1 MKKATLFMACCIG
14 LMLFAS
20 CKKDVRPTITI
31 VENAGYVSPNSEVY
45 SGDPITVGF
54 DVTGENLIQIT
65 MVAIQDDVALF
76 THTEALGD
84 VSSYSYTKT
93 FTIRTTGDV
102 TIKGTIF
109 DVKGNMATRSF
120 TVKYKVNP
128 NPTIQPTISV
138 ATGPEYVS
146 PNSEVLSGDPVTVG
160 FNVNGEYLNKITMV
174 AEQNG
179 VALFT
184 DSETLNNVTSYS
196 YSKTF
201 TIEAT
206 GTVTIKGT
214 VTDARGNSATT
225 NFDIQ
230 YTVMPDVQ
238 PTISV
243 ITEPGYLSEG
253 SEASS
258 DSPVTVGFNAAGE
271 NLTQITMVAEQD
283 GVVLFTDSETLDNV
297 ASYAYTKTFTIGAT
311 GTVTITGTVTDARG
325 NTATT
330 SFEVN
335 FGEAPNALFLGH
347 YEGTLLVNG
356 NANIN
361 LTNMDPMDEV
371 LENEPVPAVIDITA
385 GEGANQVVAIITFN
399 EQTSTVNGTVE
410 GNNIHFEAINDVL
423 NYNYNYQG
431 FTVTIPINMTYAIEG
446 LLNGEQLDLEGTCQ
460 GDGDVNLF
468 VYTGTLAFDGTI
480 GGSVNKTR

>member
-1 MKKATLFMACCIG
+1 MKKASLFMACCIG
-14 LMLFAS
+14 LLLFAS
-20 CKKDVRPTITI
+20 CKKDIRPTINI
-31 VENAGYVSPNSEVY
+31 VTQTGYVSPDSEVY

-54 DVTGENLIQIT
+54 DVTGENLIQIM
-65 MVAIQDDVALF
+65 MVAIQNDVALF
-76 THTEALGD
+76 THNEALGN

-102 TIKGTIF
+102 TIKGTIY
-109 DVKGNMATRSF
+109 DANGNTATRSF

-138 ATGPEYVS
+138 ATSAEYVS

-196 YSKTF
+196 YTKTF

-214 VTDARGNSATT
+214 VTDARGNTATT

-230 YTVMPDVQ
+230 YNVMPDVQ
-238 PTISV
+238 PTINV
-243 ITEPGYLSEG
+243 IPEPGYLSQG

-297 ASYAYTKTFTIGAT
+297 SSYSYTKTFTIGAT

-335 FGEAPNALFLGH
+335 FSEAPNARFLGH
-347 YEGTLLVNG
+347 YEGTLFVNG

-361 LTNMDPMDEV
+361 VTNTDPMDEV
-371 LENEPVPAVIDITA
+371 LENEPVPAIIDIAA
-385 GEGANQVVAIITFN
+385 GEGADKVVATITFN
-399 EQTSTVNGTVE
+399 DQTSTVNGTVE

-423 NYNYNYQG
+423 VYNYNYQG
-431 FTVTIPINMTYAIEG
+431 FTAAIPINMTYAIEG
-446 LLNGEQLDLEGTCQ
+446 VLNGEQLDLEGTCQ

-468 VYTGTLAFDGTI
+468 VYTGTLAFEGTI